1 VNGTRQLLGVMLVA
15 AIGCTRAEPSSAPR
29 PEPHEPQAP
38 PALQLVEGSEYPV
51 TNGLFGL
58 DGDEFHT
65 NPWKNGAVLYDR
77 HVLDGDYGLFIDAPT
92 RVQPERHTSIPVPL
106 FYAAEQREAFK
117 IDIVSQAKV
126 VAVRLEDR
134 RVFVANALEQPDNSA
149 PRPRIGKD
157 SSDPTS
163 ERQVLDLQAQLRLL
177 DRPGTYRIVV
187 LLTQQT
193 SNVVE
198 VVVEGRSFA
207 HEDPEVAK
215 FLEAKRTPRQPA
227 PPDPPTIGLLPA
239 VDRAPPVPDAPG
251 LNLAIER
258 VVLLEHG
265 ATAILRGSYAL
276 EVRPRDDSV
285 PASGDYGTPRPSAIL
300 PIELVVVAE
309 RSTAHTVIPLR
320 IPIYEALGQQPKL
333 VTGSFAIDL
342 LRHPDLQIDARTYS
356 IYAFCGEVM
365 TGPMILATV
374 TEQMLPRPGE

>member
-1 VNGTRQLLGVMLVA
+1 MLVA
-15 AIGCTRAEPSSAPR
+15 AIGCVRAEIPSEPR
-29 PEPHEPQAP
+29 PEPQTP

-58 DGDEFHT
+58 DDDEFHT
-65 NPWKNGAVLYDR
+65 NPWKNGAALYDR
-77 HVLDGDYGLFIDAPT
+77 HVLDGDYGLLIDAPR

-134 RVFVANALEQPDNSA
+134 RVYVANALEQPDNTA

-163 ERQVLDLQAQLRLL
+163 ERQLIDLQAQLRLL
-177 DRPGTYRIVV
+177 DRPGTYRVVV
-187 LLTQQT
+187 LLTQQA

-215 FLEAKRTPRQPA
+215 FLESKRTPPQPA
-227 PPDPPTIGLLPA
+227 PPDRPTPGLLPA

-258 VVLLEHG
+258 VVLLERG

-276 EVRPRDDSV
+276 EVRPRDDLV

-320 IPIYEALGQQPKL
+320 IPIDEALGQQAKL

-365 TGPMILATV
+365 AGPVTLATV